1 MKGIG
6 TGRLSAEHSPKY
18 TRVERERRYFLREL
32 PPELKLTDEHAQ
44 ITDNY
49 ITGTRLRLRKSRW
62 VPTNE
67 WTLKLT
73 QKHTPAPPDFSRTLI
88 TSIFLNEYE
97 YEVFSVFEG
106 NELRKNR
113 YPYEHEG
120 RKYSVD
126 VFLGDLRGL
135 ILAETDF
142 DDDAE
147 MDNFPAPPFAFMDVS
162 RDEMF
167 TGGKLIDLTSAEIRE
182 YLKHQVGTN
191 SLATS
196 SSVTHPDG

>member
-6 TGRLSAEHSPKY
+6 TGRVKLDCSPKY
-18 TRVERERRYFLREL
+18 TRVERERRFLLRGL
-32 PPELKLTDEHAQ
+32 PPGLDLKDVHAQ
-44 ITDNY
+44 VTDNY
-49 ITGTRLRLRKSRW
+49 ITATRLRLRKSRW

-88 TSIFLNEYE
+88 TSIYLSEYE
-97 YEVFSVFEG
+97 YEILSVFEG

-120 RKYSVD
+120 RLYSVD

-147 MDNFPAPPFAFMDVS
+147 MDAFPLPPFAAADVT
-162 RDEMF
+162 REELF
-167 TGGKLIDLTSAEIRE
+167 TGARLVGLTAEDLRRE
-182 YLKHQVGTN
+182 PKGRVISN
-191 SLATS
+191 E
-196 SSVTHPDG
+196 

>member
-6 TGRLSAEHSPKY
+6 TGRVPLDHSPKY
-18 TRVERERRYFLREL
+18 ERVERERRFLLRAL
-32 PPELKLTDEHAQ
+32 PPGLQVTDAHAQ

-49 ITGTRLRLRKSRW
+49 ITGTRLRLRKQRW
-62 VPTNE
+62 PATNE

-73 QKHTPAPPDFSRTLI
+73 QKHAPAPPDFSRTLI
-88 TSIFLNEYE
+88 TSIYLNEYE
-97 YEVFSVFEG
+97 YETLSVFEA

-142 DDDAE
+142 GTDEE
-147 MDNFPAPPFAFMDVS
+147 MDAFPLPPFAV
-162 RDEMF
+162 REVTREELF
-167 TGGKLIDLTSAEIRE
+167 TGGRLVTLTADEIRRE
-182 YLKHQVGTN
+182 LKDRVI
-191 SLATS
+191 S
-196 SSVTHPDG
+196 DK

>member
-6 TGRLSAEHSPKY
+6 TGHVRHDHSPKY
-18 TRVERERRYFLREL
+18 ERVERERRFLLREL
-32 PPELKLTDEHAQ
+32 PPGLNLTDAHAQ

-49 ITGTRLRLRKSRW
+49 ITGTRLRLRKQRW
-62 VPTNE
+62 PATNE

-73 QKHTPAPPDFSRTLI
+73 QKHAPQPPDFSRTLI
-88 TSIFLNEYE
+88 TSIYLNERE
-97 YEVFSVFEG
+97 YETLSVFEA

-142 DDDAE
+142 DTDEE
-147 MDNFPAPPFAFMDVS
+147 MDAFKPPQFAFADVT
-162 RDEMF
+162 REEMF
-167 TGGKLIDLTSAEIRE
+167 TGGRLVHLTADEIRME
-182 YLKHQVGTN
+182 LQTMK
-191 SLATS
+191 SER
-196 SSVTHPDG
+196 

>member
-6 TGRLSAEHSPKY
+6 TGRVRQDHSPKY
-18 TRVERERRYFLREL
+18 ERVERERRYLLSGL
-32 PPELKLTDEHAQ
+32 PPGLEPNAPHAQ

-49 ITGTRLRLRKSRW
+49 VTATRLRLRKYRW

-88 TSIFLNEYE
+88 TSIYLTEYE
-97 YEVFSVFEG
+97 YEVLSVFEG

-120 RKYSVD
+120 RLYSVD
-126 VFLGDLRGL
+126 VFLGHLRGL
-135 ILAETDF
+135 VLAETDF
-142 DDDAE
+142 ETDEE
-147 MDNFPAPPFAFMDVS
+147 MDSFPAPSFALLDVT
-162 RDEMF
+162 REETF
-167 TGGKLIDLTSAEIRE
+167 TGARLVELTAEDLRAELARRSEEQNRE
-182 YLKHQVGTN
+182 R
-191 SLATS
+191 
-196 SSVTHPDG
+196 

>member
-6 TGRLSAEHSPKY
+6 TGRVSLDHSPKY
-18 TRVERERRYFLREL
+18 ERVERERRFLLREL
-32 PPELKLTDEHAQ
+32 PPGLELMDAHAQ

-49 ITGTRLRLRKSRW
+49 ITGTRLRLRKVRW
-62 VPTNE
+62 PATNE

-73 QKHTPAPPDFSRTLI
+73 QKHAPAPPDFSRTLI
-88 TSIFLNEYE
+88 TSIYLNEYE
-97 YEVFSVFEG
+97 YETLSVFEA

-113 YPYEHEG
+113 YPFEHEG

-142 DDDAE
+142 DTDEE
-147 MDNFPAPPFAFMDVS
+147 MDAFPLPQFAFAEVT
-162 RDEMF
+162 REELF
-167 TGGKLIDLTSAEIRE
+167 TGGRLVHLTSDELRRE
-182 YLKHQVGTN
+182 LKGRMM
-191 SLATS
+191 
-196 SSVTHPDG
+196 DDE

>member
-6 TGRLSAEHSPKY
+6 TGFVRRDHSPKY
-18 TRVERERRYFLREL
+18 ERVERERRFLLREM
-32 PPELKLTDEHAQ
+32 PPGLQPTDAHAQ

-49 ITGTRLRLRKSRW
+49 ITGTRLRLRKQRW
-62 VPTNE
+62 PATNE

-73 QKHTPAPPDFSRTLI
+73 QKFTPAPPDFSRTLI
-88 TSIFLNEYE
+88 TSIYLNEQE
-97 YEVFSVFEG
+97 YETLSVFEA

-113 YPYEHEG
+113 YPYEHAG

-142 DDDAE
+142 DTDEE
-147 MDNFPAPPFAFMDVS
+147 MDSFALPAFAARDVT
-162 RDEMF
+162 REEMF
-167 TGGKLIDLTSAEIRE
+167 TGARLVSLTADEIRRE
-182 YLKHQVGTN
+182 LNDKMMN
-191 SLATS
+191 AEW
-196 SSVTHPDG
+196 

>member
-6 TGRLSAEHSPKY
+6 TGRLFTDHAPKY
-18 TRVERERRYFLREL
+18 ERVERERRYLLTEL
-32 PPELKLTDEHAQ
+32 PDGLKLQDPHAQ

-62 VPTNE
+62 VTTNE

-88 TSIFLNEYE
+88 TSLYLNEYE
-97 YEVFSVFEG
+97 YEALSIFEG

-113 YPYEHEG
+113 YYFDHAG

-126 VFLGDLRGL
+126 VFLGALYGL

-142 DDDAE
+142 DDDAQ
-147 MDNFPAPPFAFMDVS
+147 MDNFPPPPFAARDVT
-162 RDEMF
+162 RDELF
-167 TGGKLIDLTSAEIRE
+167 TGGHLAYTTIDELRAELEHRSE
-182 YLKHQVGTN
+182 
-191 SLATS
+191 S
-196 SSVTHPDG
+196 SG

>member
-6 TGRLSAEHSPKY
+6 TGRLSADHSPKY
-18 TRVERERRYFLREL
+18 TRVERERRYLLRVL
-32 PPELKLTDEHAQ
+32 PKGFDLKAEHAQ

-49 ITGTRLRLRKSRW
+49 ITATRLRLRKSRW

-88 TSIFLNEYE
+88 TSIYLSEYE
-97 YEVFSVFEG
+97 YEVFSIFEG

-120 RKYSVD
+120 RRYSVD
-126 VFLGDLRGL
+126 VFLGPLRGL

-142 DDDAE
+142 ETDAE
-147 MDNFPAPPFAFMDVS
+147 MDAFPPPSFAFRDVT
-162 RDEMF
+162 REEMF
-167 TGGKLIDLTSAEIRE
+167 TGGRLVELTSQDICRELAEIGSAE
-182 YLKHQVGTN
+182 GGAQAV
-191 SLATS
+191 
-196 SSVTHPDG
+196 

>member
-1 MKGIG
+1 VKGIG
-6 TGRLSAEHSPKY
+6 TGRLFMDHAPKY
-18 TRVERERRYFLREL
+18 ERVERERRYLLAGL
-32 PPELKLTDEHAQ
+32 PEGLKLQDEHAQ

-62 VPTNE
+62 VPKNE

-88 TSIFLNEYE
+88 TSLYLNEYE

-113 YPYEHEG
+113 YPFEHEG

-126 VFLGDLRGL
+126 VFLGALYGL

-142 DDDAE
+142 DTDAE
-147 MDNFPAPPFAFMDVS
+147 MDDFPKPSFAAGDVT
-162 RDEMF
+162 RDELF
-167 TGGKLIDLTSAEIRE
+167 TGGRLAYTTIDELRAELARRE
-182 YLKHQVGTN
+182 KER
-191 SLATS
+191 
-196 SSVTHPDG
+196 

>member
-1 MKGIG
+1 VKGIG
-6 TGRLSAEHSPKY
+6 TGRLFSDHAPKY
-18 TRVERERRYFLREL
+18 ERVERERRYLLAGL
-32 PPELKLTDEHAQ
+32 PEGLKLQDEHAQ

-88 TSIFLNEYE
+88 TSIYLNEYE
-97 YEVFSVFEG
+97 YEVFSVFEA
-106 NELRKNR
+106 NEMRKNR

-120 RKYSVD
+120 RKYSID
-126 VFLGDLRGL
+126 VFLGALHGL

-142 DDDAE
+142 DTDEE
-147 MDNFPAPPFAFMDVS
+147 MDRFPPPPFAALDVTH
-162 RDEMF
+162 DELF
-167 TGGKLIDLTSAEIRE
+167 TGGRLVYLTIDELRAEFKARVE
-182 YLKHQVGTN
+182 KWEGQ
-191 SLATS
+191 
-196 SSVTHPDG
+196 